1 MVSHRLIH
9 KNCALFAAGL
19 LVGSLL
25 LTGACAADS
34 VVSFAGEHHTREQF
48 ERESS
53 PRARLAGLYD
63 WIWGRVLRDYVQRNA
78 LGASAAEQAE
88 LEAYDEEFT
97 RRDRAQRAR
106 KLIELDQRLSSE
118 KIGSADR
125 AWLTEFRDTLRRL
138 TEHDRRQ
145 DAEPPPADE
154 RARWRRVL
162 IEFWK
167 VSRLL
172 HQQYGGVV
180 TMTPLGPFPHDARV
194 ALLDHY
200 ERNGVLVFNDAGL
213 RDEFF
218 APLRAAPGVTVPPHT
233 VDFTPYW
240 QQPIPASYFPDEV
253 ARP

>member
-1 MVSHRLIH
+1 M
-9 KNCALFAAGL
+9 AGC
-19 LVGSLL
+19 LL
-25 LTGACAADS
+25 LTGVRAADS

-63 WIWGRVLRDYVQRNA
+63 WIWGRVLRDYVLRNG

-106 KLIELDQRLSSE
+106 KLVELDQRLSAE
-118 KIGSADR
+118 NIGPADR
-125 AWLTEFRDTLRRL
+125 AWLAEFRATLRRL
-138 TEHDRRQ
+138 AEHDRRQ
-145 DAEPPPADE
+145 DAEPLPADE
-154 RARWRRVL
+154 RTRWHRML

-167 VSRLL
+167 TSRLL

-180 TMTPLGPFPHDARV
+180 TMTPLGPFPHDARA
-194 ALLDHY
+194 ALLEHY
-200 ERNGVLVFNDAGL
+200 ERNGVLVFNDARL

-218 APLRAAPGVTVPPHT
+218 APLRAAPGMTVPPHA

-240 QQPIPASYFPDEV
+240 RQPIPASYFSDGLP
-253 ARP
+253 R